1 MWLKVVLRIVALLLV
16 LVGAAMLLA
25 PDLRQPAIRAVHLI
39 LGVLTVLLMLALTL
53 RLPTPAQD
61 QRAQLRWLGVV
72 AGGIALLIGL
82 LILVR
87 ATAPEGVRWVHALI
101 GLGAIVL
108 LEMGL
113 GRRIQAR

>member
-1 MWLKVVLRIVALLLV
+1 MWVKPVLRLSALLLV

-25 PDLRQPAIRAVHLI
+25 PDARLPLVRALHLL
-39 LGVLTVLLMLALTL
+39 LGLVTVLLMLALTL
-53 RLPTPAQD
+53 RMPGPGQD

-72 AGGIALLIGL
+72 AGGIAFFIGL
-82 LILVR
+82 LLLAR

-108 LEMGL
+108 LEIGL
-113 GRRIQAR
+113 GRRRRTE